1 MAALFSKEIGN
12 SWPKDDRNNAIDY
25 AIPPALRAK
34 ASQTIPQWTGYRPTP
49 LISLPGLADHLHLG
63 AALTKYEAGRF
74 GLGSF
79 KALGGAFAVANALE
93 GLPAEAV
100 RETTVVTASDGNH
113 GLSVAWGARLHG
125 CRCKIYLHENVSAD
139 RAELIERQGAEIV
152 RVTGTYDDSTH
163 QAREDAQANAWV
175 LLSDTAIVEGDE
187 APGAVMA
194 GYTVMLDEIVT
205 DLAMQGVRP
214 SHVFVQGGCGGLAAA
229 AFGVLHEHWGSEPR
243 LVMVEPDKADCLFQ
257 SARAGRP
264 VRIDGDLN
272 TVMSGLSV
280 GEVSLTAWE
289 TIVRTVGDFLSI
301 PDSAAIDA
309 MRAFGLGA
317 FGDAPLLVGDA
328 GVAGLAGL
336 IEAARDPEIRK
347 ALGLDEN
354 SIVLTFVT
362 EGAVDRSGYS
372 KLTGLDPRQI
382 EEARP

>member
-1 MAALFSKEIGN
+1 MAALFSREIG
-12 SWPKDDRNNAIDY
+12 SSLPKDDQNNAVDY
-25 AIPPALRAK
+25 AIPPALRTK

-49 LISLPGLADHLHLG
+49 LVSLPGLADHLHLG
-63 AALTKYEAGRF
+63 AVLTKYEADRF

-93 GLPAEAV
+93 GLPADTI

-113 GLSVAWGARLHG
+113 GLSVAWGARRHG

-139 RAELIERQGAEIV
+139 RAELVRQQGAEIV
-152 RVTGTYDDSTH
+152 RVAGTYDDSTH

-175 LLSDTAIVEGDE
+175 LLSDTAIADGDE
-187 APGAVMA
+187 APGVVMA
-194 GYTVMLDEIVT
+194 GYTVMVDEILT
-205 DLAMQGVRP
+205 DLATQGVRP

-229 AFGVLHEHWGSEPR
+229 AFGVLYEHWGSEPR
-243 LVMVEPDKADCLFQ
+243 FVMVEPDKADCLLQ

-264 VRIDGDLN
+264 VRIDGDLD

-309 MRAFGLGA
+309 MRAFGKGA

-336 IEAARDPEIRK
+336 IEAARDPQIRN

-362 EGAVDRSGYS
+362 EGAVDRSGYAS
-372 KLTGLDPRQI
+372 LTGLDPRQV

>member
-34 ASQTIPQWTGYRPTP
+34 ASLTIPQWEGYRPTP

-63 AALTKYEAGRF
+63 ATLTKYEAGRF

-113 GLSVAWGARLHG
+113 GLSVAWGARRHG

-139 RAELIERQGAEIV
+139 RVELVRQQGAEVV
-152 RVTGTYDDSTH
+152 RVAGTYDDSTH

-205 DLAMQGVRP
+205 DLATQGVRP

-243 LVMVEPDKADCLFQ
+243 LVMVEPDKADCL
-257 SARAGRP
+257 
-264 VRIDGDLN
+264 
-272 TVMSGLSV
+272 
-280 GEVSLTAWE
+280 
-289 TIVRTVGDFLSI
+289 
-301 PDSAAIDA
+301 
-309 MRAFGLGA
+309 
-317 FGDAPLLVGDA
+317 
-328 GVAGLAGL
+328 
-336 IEAARDPEIRK
+336 
-347 ALGLDEN
+347 
-354 SIVLTFVT
+354 
-362 EGAVDRSGYS
+362 
-372 KLTGLDPRQI
+372 
-382 EEARP
+382 